1 MTPPSLHSLTPPKLQ
16 SLPTELLLL
25 IVAGVGDD
33 FRRTALAGLSR
44 TNKSLHATCN
54 PMLYD
59 DAIKKNAQEI
69 TTFAA
74 RDGNIE
80 TLMKAHEY
88 GADLNAV
95 TWVPFP
101 SWAHTKDAHGKD
113 VTYRWEMSE
122 DASDDF
128 GFAWAT
134 PLAMAVCEGH
144 YHVVKYLMTLHVD
157 VDVPSKLFCKCHIA
171 NEILEDWR
179 SPPRSPVGPPWVEAV
194 SHTGVWTPLHFALCR
209 KKTSIARLLI
219 SYGASLTNT
228 RYPVRS
234 QIPRGN
240 GIASLFGVGPV
251 DNQEAATIRK
261 RLGPLIHSLGL
272 LERVEAKD
280 TDSETDHEDSESDA
294 DILDDSD
301 TDISDE
307 SNSEIRD
314 DDWDYD
320 VGEIGHAIHTAA
332 ANGNEAILRRLVL
345 NHNIDI
351 NQKDRL
357 GATVLHYALKT
368 ESVEMVRCVLSFG
381 ANPNVPL
388 DRFGNAA
395 EWVLFLNYSR
405 KWATN
410 HLDQIM
416 QSLLDS
422 GVSLWTQR
430 RNDMAQPGE
439 MSMTINLCT
448 DWLPG
453 YDFSYAYNGWLE
465 RFILGSIA
473 KYDENH
479 HRKLK
484 REKMD
489 LFWSILLNYYI
500 PVRALDELI
509 HYIGPIDFME
519 LLSEDTA
526 PPGDDV
532 VSDVVSDGV
541 TIGAQAFQSLRDAS
555 YSLWGGTERHRR
567 SILGRIEW
575 ISKQGVPISNKTLC
589 LIIGLIRK
597 EPQGWDPESW

>member
-1 MTPPSLHSLTPPKLQ
+1 MTPPNLHSLTPPKLQ

-101 SWAHTKDAHGKD
+101 SWAHTKDAHGND

-122 DASDDF
+122 NASDEF

-157 VDVPSKLFCKCHIA
+157 VDVPGKFFCKCHIA

-179 SPPRSPVGPPWVEAV
+179 SPPRSPVGIPWVEAGCY
-194 SHTGVWTPLHFALCR
+194 TGVWTPLHFALCR
-209 KKTSIARLLI
+209 RKTSIARLLI

-240 GIASLFGVGPV
+240 GIAPLFGVGPV

-272 LERVEAKD
+272 LERVQAKD
-280 TDSETDHEDSESDA
+280 TDSETDQEDS
-294 DILDDSD
+294 
-301 TDISDE
+301 
-307 SNSEIRD
+307 
-314 DDWDYD
+314 
-320 VGEIGHAIHTAA
+320 EIGHAIHTAA
-332 ANGNEAILRRLVL
+332 ASGNEAILRRLVL

-368 ESVEMVRCVLSFG
+368 ESVEMVQCVLSFG
-381 ANPNVPL
+381 ANPNVAL
-388 DRFGNAA
+388 DKFGNAA

-405 KWATN
+405 KWARN

-416 QSLLDS
+416 QALLDS

-430 RNDMAQPGE
+430 RNDMVQPGE

-453 YDFSYAYNGWLE
+453 YDFPYAYNGWLE

-489 LFWSILLNYYI
+489 LFWSILLNYCI
-500 PVRALDELI
+500 PARALDELI
-509 HYIGPIDFME
+509 HSIGPIDFME

-532 VSDVVSDGV
+532 VSAVVSDGV
-541 TIGAQAFQSLRDAS
+541 TIGAQAFQSLTDVS
-555 YSLWGGTERHRR
+555 YPLWGETERDRR

-575 ISKQGVPISNKTLC
+575 ISEQGVPLSHKALC
-589 LIIGLIRK
+589 LITGIIRK
-597 EPQGWDPESW
+597 EPYR

>member
-1 MTPPSLHSLTPPKLQ
+1 
-16 SLPTELLLL
+16 
-25 IVAGVGDD
+25 
-33 FRRTALAGLSR
+33 
-44 TNKSLHATCN
+44 
-54 PMLYD
+54 MLYD

-101 SWAHTKDAHGKD
+101 SWAHTKDAHGND
-113 VTYRWEMSE
+113 VTYRWEISE
-122 DASDDF
+122 NASDEF

-134 PLAMAVCEGH
+134 PLTMAVCEGH

-157 VDVPSKLFCKCHIA
+157 VDIPGKLFCKCHIA

-179 SPPRSPVGPPWVEAV
+179 SPPRSPVGLPWVEAV
-194 SHTGVWTPLHFALCR
+194 SYTGVWTPLHFALCR

-261 RLGPLIHSLGL
+261 RLGPLIRSLGL
-272 LERVEAKD
+272 LERVQDKDTKD

-294 DILDDSD
+294 DILDGSD
-301 TDISDE
+301 THISDE

-320 VGEIGHAIHTAA
+320 VGEICHAIHTAA
-332 ANGNEAILRRLVL
+332 ASGNEAILRRLVL
-345 NHNIDI
+345 DHNIDI

-368 ESVEMVRCVLSFG
+368 ESVEM
-381 ANPNVPL
+381 
-388 DRFGNAA
+388 
-395 EWVLFLNYSR
+395 
-405 KWATN
+405 
-410 HLDQIM
+410 
-416 QSLLDS
+416 
-422 GVSLWTQR
+422 
-430 RNDMAQPGE
+430 
-439 MSMTINLCT
+439 
-448 DWLPG
+448 
-453 YDFSYAYNGWLE
+453 LE
-465 RFILGSIA
+465 RFLLGSIA
-473 KYDENH
+473 EYDENR

-489 LFWSILLNYYI
+489 LFWFILLNRYI
-500 PVRALDELI
+500 PVRALDMLI
-509 HYIGPIDFME
+509 DSIGPIDFME

-532 VSDVVSDGV
+532 VFDGV
-541 TIGAQAFQSLRDAS
+541 TIGMQALRSLSDVS
-555 YSLWGGTERHRR
+555 CPYWGDTAKERR
-567 SILGRIEW
+567 SMLGRIEW
-575 ISKQGVPISNKTLC
+575 ISEQGVLISHKTLH
-589 LIIGLIRK
+589 LVTGIISKDRV
-597 EPQGWDPESW
+597 WDPDSWQSN